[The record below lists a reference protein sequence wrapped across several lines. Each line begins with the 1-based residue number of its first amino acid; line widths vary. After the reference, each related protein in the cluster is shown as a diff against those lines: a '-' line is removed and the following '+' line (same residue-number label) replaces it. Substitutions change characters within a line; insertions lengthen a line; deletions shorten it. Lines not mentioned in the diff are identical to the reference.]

1 MNCHLESRRHE
12 DDCVQDVFYL
22 EKFRQCWKCWGLRIK
37 NGAVGFIK
45 LIVQNKSQLINVS
58 FITMEQVWESGEA
71 AILSGYIN
79 SGC

>member
-1 MNCHLESRRHE
+1 M
-12 DDCVQDVFYL
+12 
-22 EKFRQCWKCWGLRIK
+22 
-37 NGAVGFIK
+37 K

-79 SGC
+79 SILMNPLSIQFYRI